1 MDKNKAIKQIFL
13 FAGVVLALVL
23 IIGARHI
30 GLKGISD
37 LLNPLRSFN
46 SNRAI
51 VVAAGIQPMVIWKKI
66 EETGLFRPKPPLT
79 PPSAVTET
87 DTKSTPETVII
98 EAKTENPVVPSKEP
112 QVVAAVTPEYNVPK
126 MQQTASVQEIAV
138 PVAPPPPLPYSLQ
151 LCSCRAV
158 ESAQHSLAGFKKKG
172 LDVYLVKVTL
182 YGDGGTWWRVYT
194 GQYATLDETLAAKK
208 DLGLSDAIAKK
219 TPFANLIG
227 EYTSG
232 DQTRAEQERLTVLG
246 LFPYVLED
254 TDNVF
259 RLFVGAYTR
268 KTQAEQQALELE
280 SMGLISQA
288 VAR

>member
-13 FAGVVLALVL
+13 FTGVVLALVL

-46 SNRAI
+46 SNRPM
-51 VVAAGIQPMVIWKKI
+51 VMTAGIQPMVIWKKI

-98 EAKTENPVVPSKEP
+98 EVKTENPVVPSEEP
-112 QVVAAVTPEYNVPK
+112 QIVAAVTPEHNIPK
-126 MQQTASVQEIAV
+126 MQQTASIQEIAV
-138 PVAPPPPLPYSLQ
+138 PVTPPPPLPYSLQ

-158 ESAQHSLAGFKKKG
+158 ESAQYSLAGFKKKG

-182 YGDGGTWWRVYT
+182 DGDGGTWWRVYT

-208 DLGLSDAIAKK
+208 DLGLSM
-219 TPFANLIG
+219 PL
-227 EYTSG
+227 
-232 DQTRAEQERLTVLG
+232 
-246 LFPYVLED
+246 P
-254 TDNVF
+254 
-259 RLFVGAYTR
+259 R
-268 KTQAEQQALELE
+268 KPLLP
-280 SMGLISQA
+280 I
-288 VAR
+288 